1 MQPIDLHQGAN
12 ADGAA
17 ISASVC
23 GWPLTK
29 EKWKIVD
36 VTRSTIFH
44 FSHTVGKM
52 RDLI

>member
-1 MQPIDLHQGAN
+1 MQPIYQGAT

-23 GWPLTK
+23 GWPFTK
-29 EKWKIVD
+29 EKSKIV
-36 VTRSTIFH
+36 H
-44 FSHTVGKM
+44 FSHTIGKM